1 MPVWNLEK
9 RLRFYFIT
17 DEGQAGP
24 PPLKQAE
31 LAIRA
36 GAGVIQYRK
45 KSVSPQDFAEVSA
58 IRQLCRTCR
67 VLFVVNDDIFL
78 AKAVA
83 ADGVH
88 VGQEDERPALAR
100 AVLGPRAVIGVS
112 VSTLAELDQTDLSS
126 CDYIGAGPVFAT
138 STKVD
143 AKPVI
148 GLSGLKA
155 IIDRSPVPV
164 VAIGGIDEIRAVS
177 CFNQGAAG
185 VAVISRITRDADPAA
200 AALAVAAACGCAP
213 RAIPSP
219 WDDEFGLIHKILAPP
234 AGDSPDA
241 RHELESSII
250 EIPAGDDAALLRA
263 IAHPV
268 ITTDCQK
275 ENIHFRLDWMSPEAI
290 GERAVEVTFSDLA
303 ASCAKP
309 LALFVNVS
317 IPPHPPESVI
327 VSIYEGIKAAL
338 ARHNAILGGG
348 NVSSG
353 SELSLDLFAV
363 GQGRPEIF
371 PRRSNAL
378 PGDGLYVTGPLGL
391 ARAGLECLEHNDA
404 GLSALIEKFTSPR
417 ARFDAAWVLA
427 ENGVRCIMDISDGL
441 AGDAGHIAAASGI
454 SIEFDTA
461 GFRVPP
467 DLGAF
472 CRKYDRSPHQMML
485 SGGDDYELLFACR
498 PERFE
503 QIRPLLPE
511 AFPVGRCIAFAGRSI
526 LNLDDG
532 IRSFIHGSKAA
543 KTQKNSWTNTL
554 KDRNGFKKI

>member
-17 DEGQAGP
+17 DEEQKDC

-36 GAGVIQYRK
+36 GAGIVQYRK
-45 KSVSPQDFAEVSA
+45 KSFSLRDFAEVAA
-58 IRQLCRTCR
+58 IRQLCRTCG
-67 VLFVVNDDIFL
+67 VLFVINDDVIL

-88 VGQEDERPALAR
+88 VGQEDARPVLAR
-100 AVLGPRAVIGVS
+100 AVLGSRAVIGIS
-112 VSTLAELDQTDLSS
+112 VSTLAELERTDLAP
-126 CDYIGAGPVFAT
+126 CDYIGAGPVFET
-138 STKVD
+138 STKAD

-155 IIDRSPVPV
+155 IIDRSPIPV
-164 VAIGGIDEIRAVS
+164 VAIGGIDESRAAS
-177 CFNQGAAG
+177 CFDHGAAG
-185 VAVISRITRDADPAA
+185 VAVISRITRADDPAA
-200 AALAVAAACGCAP
+200 AALAVGAACGRMP
-213 RAIPSP
+213 HPISLP
-219 WDDEFGLIHKILAPP
+219 WDDEFGLIGKILAPADTSGSVAP
-234 AGDSPDA
+234 RES
-241 RHELESSII
+241 ESSII

-275 ENIHFRLDWMSPEAI
+275 ENIHFRLDWMSPETV
-290 GERAVEVTFSDLA
+290 GDRAVEVTFSDLA

-317 IPPHPPESVI
+317 IPPHLPESVI
-327 VSIYEGIKAAL
+327 VSIYDGIKAAL
-338 ARHNAILGGG
+338 ARHIAILGGG

-363 GQGRPEIF
+363 GQGRPDIF
-371 PRRSNAL
+371 PLRSNAL
-378 PGDGLYVTGPLGL
+378 AGDGLYVTGPLGL
-391 ARAGLECLEHNDA
+391 ARAGLECLQRNDA
-404 GLSALIEKFTSPR
+404 GFPTLIEKFTAPR
-417 ARFDAAWVLA
+417 ARFDAARILA

-441 AGDAGHIAAASGI
+441 AGDAGHIAAASGV
-454 SIEFDTA
+454 SIEFDPT
-461 GFRVPP
+461 GWRIHP
-467 DLGAF
+467 DLEAC
-472 CRKYDRSPHQMML
+472 CRKYDLSSQRMML
-485 SGGDDYELLFACR
+485 SGGDDYELLFTCR

-503 QIRPLLPE
+503 RIRSFLPE
-511 AFPVGRCIAFAGRSI
+511 AFPVGRCMEFSGRPI

-532 IRSFIHGSKAA
+532 IRSFIHGSKTVLE
-543 KTQKNSWTNTL
+543 KP
-554 KDRNGFKKI
+554 

>member
-1 MPVWNLEK
+1 MPAWDLEN

-17 DEGQAGP
+17 DEGHKDC

-31 LAIRA
+31 LSIRA
-36 GAGVIQYRK
+36 GAGIIQYRK
-45 KSVSPQDFAEVSA
+45 KSFFLEDFAEVEA
-58 IRQLCRTCR
+58 VRQLCRTCQ
-67 VLFVVNDDIFL
+67 VLFVINDDILL

-83 ADGVH
+83 ADGIH
-88 VGQEDERPALAR
+88 VGQEDASPALAR
-100 AVLGPRAVIGVS
+100 AILGSRAVLGIS
-112 VSTLAELDQTDLSS
+112 VSTLVELDHSDLSP
-126 CDYIGAGPVFAT
+126 CDYIGAGPVFET
-138 STKVD
+138 STKAD

-155 IIDRSPVPV
+155 IIERSPIPV
-164 VAIGGIDEIRAVS
+164 VAIGGIDEIRAAL
-177 CFNQGAAG
+177 CLDHGAAG

-200 AALAVAAACGCAP
+200 AALAVGAACGCMP
-213 RAIPSP
+213 HPIYSP
-219 WDDEFGLIHKILAPP
+219 WDDEFGLIGKILAPADTSGSIAP
-234 AGDSPDA
+234 RES
-241 RHELESSII
+241 ESSII

-275 ENIHFRLDWMSPEAI
+275 ENIHFRLDWMSPDVI

-317 IPPHPPESVI
+317 IPPHLPESVI

-363 GQGRPEIF
+363 GQSRPEIF
-371 PRRSNAL
+371 PLRSNAL

-404 GLSALIEKFTSPR
+404 GLPALIEKFTSPR
-417 ARFDAAWVLA
+417 ARFDAARILA

-441 AGDAGHIAAASGI
+441 AGDAGHMATASGI

-467 DLGAF
+467 DLAAF
-472 CRKYDRSPHQMML
+472 CRKYDRSHHQMML
-485 SGGDDYELLFACR
+485 SGGDDYELLFTCR
-498 PERFE
+498 PDRFPR
-503 QIRPLLPE
+503 ISDLLPD
-511 AFPVGRCIAFAGRSI
+511 AFPVGRCLAFTGRSI
-526 LNLDDG
+526 VNLDDG
-532 IRSFIHGSKAA
+532 IRSFIHGA
-543 KTQKNSWTNTL
+543 KTA
-554 KDRNGFKKI
+554 